1 MTYDPRRQLGAE
13 PELAESA
20 APFWPLIVITIL
32 LLAGLAIWSLP

>member
-20 APFWPLIVITIL
+20 APFWPLIGITL
-32 LLAGLAIWSLP
+32 VLLACLAIWRFI